1 MSLFP
6 SGRIL
11 RQRPA
16 SVGLREVRSGTGGLD
31 WPDWRLTAVS
41 AYYRRVNEE
50 SLKRANAF
58 LEAVS
63 RRVQPGE
70 ILEATPADIG
80 HEVGFEQPLASARAV
95 RALMARKRLEA
106 VDGKYRLL
114 DATPV
119 APDEPEAIPRKP
131 RKRKAA
137 GPRADGKLTYSEVG
151 QAAIDRL
158 IELGKE
164 VASLRAG
171 TRVAKEEARESRRAQ
186 DDAERRARDLSARV
200 HDLEAKLD
208 MAEQNLRTL
217 LVAAKGG
224 SGGGAEGRPVGD
236 VEMEAI
242 LGVLKSNGGE
252 GEDAAAVGIPSAPS
266 AGAAQP
272 ADEA

>member
-1 MSLFP
+1 M
-6 SGRIL
+6 
-11 RQRPA
+11 
-16 SVGLREVRSGTGGLD
+16 
-31 WPDWRLTAVS
+31 
-41 AYYRRVNEE
+41 NEE
-50 SLKRANAF
+50 SLQRANAF

-80 HEVGFEQPLASARAV
+80 HEVGFAQPLASARAV

-106 VDGKYRLL
+106 VDGKYRLI
-114 DATPV
+114 DARPI
-119 APDEPEAIPRKP
+119 APGEPEAIPRTP
-131 RKRKAA
+131 RKRKTA
-137 GPRADGKLTYSEVG
+137 GARSDGKLTYSAVG

-158 IELGKE
+158 IDLGKE
-164 VASLRAG
+164 VASLRASA
-171 TRVAKEEARESRRAQ
+171 RAAKEEARESRRSQ

-224 SGGGAEGRPVGD
+224 SGAEGRPVGD
-236 VEMEAI
+236 TEMEAI

-252 GEDAAAVGIPSAPS
+252 GEGLAPS
-266 AGAAQP
+266 VVPPHQSHPAAG
-272 ADEA
+272 EA